1 MSILVVGSIALDTVE
16 TPYGRREDLLG
27 GSATHFAY
35 AASLFGPVRLV
46 GVVGEDFPAAHLE
59 ALAERGVDTAG
70 VTVVRGGRSF
80 RWSGRY
86 SPDMNARETLSVELN
101 VFGEFRPAIPRAF
114 ADSRFVFLANGA
126 PATQACVLDQ
136 VEEGAFTLCDTM
148 DLWIE
153 TARADLLGLLER
165 VDGVVVNDGEAR
177 ALTGE
182 LNTARAASRIL
193 GLGPRY
199 VVVKKGE
206 HGSLLVGREGR
217 FLLPAYPVEVVRDP
231 TGAGDSF
238 AGALMGA
245 LAREG
250 TASFAA
256 LRRALVHATVVAS
269 FNVEA
274 FGVEGLR
281 GPRGAED
288 AEVVGRRA
296 RFLEMVRP
304 G

>member
-16 TPYGRREDLLG
+16 TPHGRREDLLG
-27 GSATHFAY
+27 GSATHFSY

-46 GVVGEDFPAAHLE
+46 GVVGEDFPSAHLE
-59 ALAERGVDTAG
+59 ALAGRGVDTSG
-70 VTVVRGGRSF
+70 VTVVPGGRSF
-80 RWSGRY
+80 RWSGSY
-86 SPDMNARETLSVELN
+86 SPDMNSRETRSVELN
-101 VFGEFRPAIPRAF
+101 VFGTFRPLIPRRF

-136 VEEGAFTLCDTM
+136 VGEGAFTVCDTM
-148 DLWIE
+148 DLWIA
-153 TARADLLGLLER
+153 TARADLLALLGR

-182 LNTARAASRIL
+182 GNTTRAASRIL
-193 GLGPRY
+193 EMGPRY
-199 VVVKKGE
+199 VVIKKGE
-206 HGSLLVGREGR
+206 HGCLLVGREGLS
-217 FLLPAYPVEVVRDP
+217 LLPAYPVEVVRDP

-245 LAREG
+245 LARDG
-250 TASFAA
+250 AVDFAA
-256 LRRALVHATVVAS
+256 MRRALVDATVVAS

-281 GPRGAED
+281 DLRGPEMEA
-288 AEVVGRRA
+288 RRA
-296 RFLEMVRP
+296 RFLEMVSLR
-304 G
+304 